1 MPMSEELKSA
11 LSTMTPSNF
20 VSRWLLERV
29 PFVFDDNLDNYLAW
43 KHRLSDN
50 LAVDP
55 KAITLVGTAAVGT
68 SLNPNKNFK
77 DFDAESDID
86 VAIVSQYHFNVLW
99 RWMRGLGAKYH
110 GLPSKARTAVDQHRG
125 NYIYWGTIAT
135 DKLLGHTP
143 LAAEWVPALD
153 AMSALEPTKG
163 REIKAR
169 VYADFDSLR
178 SYHAQGIETLR
189 QKLVAGA

>member
-1 MPMSEELKSA
+1 MSEELKSA
-11 LSTMTPSNF
+11 LSTMTPTNF

-29 PFVFDDNLDNYLAW
+29 PYVFGDSIDNYLAW
-43 KHRLSDN
+43 KHRLSDR

-68 SLNPNKNFK
+68 SLNPHKNFK
-77 DFDAESDID
+77 DFDADSDID

-99 RWMRGLGAKYH
+99 RWMRGLGAAYH
-110 GLPSKARTAVDQHRG
+110 GLPPKARTAVDQHRSK
-125 NYIYWGTIAT
+125 YVYWGTIAT

-143 LAAEWVPALD
+143 LATEWVPALD
-153 AMSALEPTKG
+153 AMSTVEPTKG

-169 VYADFDSLR
+169 LYADFDSLR
-178 SYHAQGIETLR
+178 AYHAQGIESLR
-189 QKLVAGA
+189 QKLLAGA